1 MLTLCQ
7 QAENNV
13 SAAAAVS
20 PHNRLTIE
28 TDKVKSTMTTFVPDY
43 ANLRL
48 LPTGSTISLWEHRDV
63 IYNAQ
68 HIPSSILLPE
78 DKKEMAW
85 NDVLDNDKS
94 YCFTAMTMPEYKTL
108 VNDNGTIEKLPGG
121 IRAQNGWEQLILLP
135 TSEEAVQWLAYH
147 QSMGHTM
154 ACDQTVVMAVSFDP
168 HNLTHHNAVKKTSS
182 FQRGY
187 SVQVIQVHSPCSYRL
202 TEWERNNLRTMVI
215 DYNAAQKFQ
224 EYNWSSGWI
233 WLYGH
238 TMHVQSML
246 TIGESCCH
254 HTIFQMGL
262 EHLGQFGQ
270 TQLPESVQLE
280 LSKYKTNCKL
290 DTYHVGIPRRQQRG
304 HIDHF
309 QYIMDKMTQATMQ
322 MEAEDNS
329 DRSPPA
335 KRLRDDKSAESEN
348 KEGNKDGSE
357 KLD

>member
-13 SAAAAVS
+13 SATAAVS

-28 TDKVKSTMTTFVPDY
+28 SDKVKSTMTTFVPDY

-94 YCFTAMTMPEYKTL
+94 YWFTAMTMPEYKTL

-121 IRAQNGWEQLILLP
+121 IRAHNGWEQLILLP

-154 ACDQTVVMAVSFDP
+154 ACDQTVVVAVSFEP
-168 HNLTHHNAVKKTSS
+168 HNLAHHNAVKKTSS

-187 SVQVIQVHSPCSYRL
+187 SVQVIQVHSPYNYRL

-215 DYNAAQKFQ
+215 DYNAAQKFHELHKAQ
-224 EYNWSSGWI
+224 ENLQLHGFP
-233 WLYGH
+233 
-238 TMHVQSML
+238 QSL
-246 TIGESCCH
+246 KVEN
-254 HTIFQMGL
+254 
-262 EHLGQFGQ
+262 
-270 TQLPESVQLE
+270 
-280 LSKYKTNCKL
+280 SK
-290 DTYHVGIPRRQQRG
+290 V
-304 HIDHF
+304 
-309 QYIMDKMTQATMQ
+309 
-322 MEAEDNS
+322 
-329 DRSPPA
+329 
-335 KRLRDDKSAESEN
+335 
-348 KEGNKDGSE
+348 
-357 KLD
+357 